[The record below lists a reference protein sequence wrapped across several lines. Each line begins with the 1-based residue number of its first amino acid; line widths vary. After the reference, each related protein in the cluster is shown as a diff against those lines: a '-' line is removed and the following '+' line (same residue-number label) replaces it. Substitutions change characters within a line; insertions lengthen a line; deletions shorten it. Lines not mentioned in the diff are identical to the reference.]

1 MYLCRV
7 CASKRKSSYTCFSND
22 TGTQKLQNALKSCFR
37 DIGNFG
43 KLSFVSF
50 FAAVFFTGSIELISG
65 LLLLVTIVASLR
77 YLPTS
82 VKTLRNRAVFTKIYL
97 YTTAVFLVIVLLHIT
112 FGESGSFGYG
122 LPFSLSLT
130 FIMAL
135 AIAAHFANSGQ
146 NAFHA
151 IALASGAHATLLLL
165 ISISQ
170 IYLFGYERAE
180 GTINANIFAHILA
193 TSGGIFTIYLF
204 LAIKTAPSLKAL
216 ATFLLWLLLFLFGT
230 HLTGTRGVIIAYYPL
245 LLGLALVSLVY
256 FEERKHQT
264 ILVLLIAIVFLTLL
278 SQNAGRFALG
288 MSEFARTADG
298 LENQGSIGMRVGAWQ
313 EALRLI
319 AERPFT
325 GHGLRYFSDFNTLPR
340 NNPVQNFTHVH
351 NQYLDIWVKAGIGGL
366 VFLLVFLGLP
376 FFVGVKILFKNL
388 DPGVGLTLIW
398 LGGSFMVY
406 GLTEVFINHTN
417 TIVILATYIP
427 LFLLLADRKFRTPA
441 T

>member
-1 MYLCRV
+1 MQTTMN
-7 CASKRKSSYTCFSND
+7 SYFLN
-22 TGTQKLQNALKSCFR
+22 
-37 DIGNFG
+37 IGNFG
-43 KLSFVSF
+43 KLTF
-50 FAAVFFTGSIELISG
+50 FTFFIAVFFTGTIELISG
-65 LLLLVTIVASLR
+65 VVLLVTIVASVF

-82 VKTLRNRAVFTKIYL
+82 VKILRDRVVFTKIYM
-97 YTTAVFLVIVLLHIT
+97 YSSAAFLVVVLLHIA
-112 FGESGSFGYG
+112 FGQTGSFGYG

-135 AIAAHFANSGQ
+135 AIATYFANTGQ
-146 NAFHA
+146 NAFKA

-165 ISISQ
+165 TSISQ

-204 LAIKTAPSLKAL
+204 LAIRTAPGLKSL
-216 ATFLLWLLLFLFGT
+216 ATLLGWLLLFLFGT

-245 LLGLALVSLVY
+245 LLGLALVGLVY
-256 FEERKHQT
+256 FEERKFQT
-264 ILVLLIAIVFLTLL
+264 VLILIIAIVFLTLL

-288 MSEFARTADG
+288 MSELSRTASG

-319 AERPFT
+319 AERPIT
-325 GHGLRYFSDFNTLPR
+325 GHGLRYFSDFNTLPLD
-340 NNPVQNFTHVH
+340 NPVQNFTHVH

-376 FFVGVKILFKNL
+376 FFVGMKMLFKKL
-388 DPGVGLTLIW
+388 DLGVALTLIW
-398 LGGSFMVY
+398 LSGSFMVF
-406 GLTEVFINHTN
+406 GLTEVFVNHTN

-427 LFLLLADRKFRTPA
+427 LFLLLADGKFRSGTK
-441 T
+441 